1 MLPVACA
8 VPRLRER
15 KAAISSPCHSWGSP
29 SDGAAPRF
37 NAASIA
43 ASANCRGIGHHTTP
57 LHNMPWVQ
65 EEFGRHKKQAPRA
78 WWAQVIG
85 GLKISHGHGDPEHLE
100 SALRE
105 AEGCGIEDE
114 HLLQAQSRLREL
126 RTAERQLH
134 SAIEAGDRV
143 HLTSALEE
151 ASRNGLKTSKVDEAQ
166 RKLQSSKT
174 GALVSAI
181 RSRDYDALKRAI
193 SEAEARRPEE
203 VLSQAKDVH
212 RTLDAVAKRVSAAL
226 RTLSYED
233 LRSSV
238 EEAGQYHIVTDDV
251 KKAEGVL
258 STMSGALETL
268 SFFKPKAGHP
278 HR

>member
-1 MLPVACA
+1 MATHQNLP
-8 VPRLRER
+8 R
-15 KAAISSPCHSWGSP
+15 
-29 SDGAAPRF
+29 
-37 NAASIA
+37 
-43 ASANCRGIGHHTTP
+43 
-57 LHNMPWVQ
+57 
-65 EEFGRHKKQAPRA
+65 
-78 WWAQVIG
+78 
-85 GLKISHGHGDPEHLE
+85 LKISHGHGDPEHLE

-134 SAIEAGDRV
+134 SAVEAGDRV
-143 HLTSALEE
+143 HLTAALEE
-151 ASRNGLKTSKVDEAQ
+151 ASRQGLKTAKVDEANQ
-166 RKLQSSKT
+166 KLQSSKT

-181 RSRDYDALKRAI
+181 RSRDYDGLKRAI
-193 SEAEARRPEE
+193 TEAEARRPEE

-226 RTLSYED
+226 RTLQPDTVLDKEAPPAWNYED
-233 LRSSV
+233 LQGSV

-258 STMSGALETL
+258 STMSGALEKLGSSKATAGL
-268 SFFKPKAGHP
+268 DMFFILVF
-278 HR
+278 